1 MLTLNVNGLFHNNK
15 MWWVF
20 ESLENKKAVIN
31 LLQKTNWT
39 AELGR
44 KMAKGCKGYTL
55 CVTQTIK
62 QSPQVLPFS

>member
-1 MLTLNVNGLFHNNK
+1 

-31 LLQKTNWT
+31 LLQKTHWT